1 MYTTKCKI
9 VLKGCTYCEK
19 VSTYIHFDM
28 ILFRLSFVCFVALHP
43 NNSYGHG
50 GIVSSPDHTFSW
62 VSWNKRLTST
72 SHFCCSKVKNT
83 FPSLHA
89 RYKEITLW
97 NVLSFI
103 KFTFLVERA
112 KCEDPS
118 ELNVGVEMID
128 VQRYKLLKKSKMH
141 GDMKRDGYYDWDV
154 IEYRCK
160 KG

>member
-1 MYTTKCKI
+1 MKY
-9 VLKGCTYCEK
+9 
-19 VSTYIHFDM
+19 
-28 ILFRLSFVCFVALHP
+28 A
-43 NNSYGHG
+43 
-50 GIVSSPDHTFSW
+50 
-62 VSWNKRLTST
+62 
-72 SHFCCSKVKNT
+72 